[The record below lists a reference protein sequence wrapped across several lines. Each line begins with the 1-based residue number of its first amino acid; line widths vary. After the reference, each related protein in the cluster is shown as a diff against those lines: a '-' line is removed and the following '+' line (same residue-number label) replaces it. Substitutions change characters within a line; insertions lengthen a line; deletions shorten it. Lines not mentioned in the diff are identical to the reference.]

1 MINGANKRTVS
12 LRIDQSLIEFF
23 TGGTNKNINQS
34 ISEALLMYKA
44 MLSEAEFEL
53 KKRFMPKEWVA
64 MADCLNGC
72 VIEPTLLSKDTLK
85 AEFEDSQSYDGTFS
99 RHEVVFPLFMRKI
112 DKLTHAQSVALYN
125 RIRKFWNAE
134 NADLYAWSQF

>member
-34 ISEALLMYKA
+34 ISEALLMYKT

-53 KKRFMPKEWVA
+53 KKKFLPKEWVA

-85 AEFEDSQSYDGTFS
+85 AEFEDSQSYDGAFS
-99 RHEVVFPLFMRKI
+99 RHDVIFPLFMRKI

-125 RIRKFWNAE
+125 RIRKFWDADNANLE
-134 NADLYAWSQF
+134 TWSKF